1 MINKS
6 KGSYDISSFFMY
18 KAFLFIYNLPSIS
31 LMAITT
37 IRGNKTKPV
46 IEPSIA
52 PSII

>member
-1 MINKS
+1 
-6 KGSYDISSFFMY
+6 
-18 KAFLFIYNLPSIS
+18 
-31 LMAITT
+31 MAITT